1 MQDKAL
7 FGLSV
12 AATPAVAAPRHPG
25 PGQHV
30 VTIQAE
36 RGPVSLTQFQLDYI
50 LDVADGGVL
59 TEQPDK
65 PGQSGQRGSTAHSVR
80 NKIAVAT
87 GWTARDG
94 RKMQPTQMLCRFAVV
109 YGLVGWGRAW
119 LVYRNGLAV
128 VAASGV
134 VDPVASPGSALRPP
148 FGRQVQ
154 Q

>member
-7 FGLSV
+7 FGIS
-12 AATPAVAAPRHPG
+12 AAAGAPAVPKTRHPG

-36 RGPVSLTQFQLDYI
+36 RGPVSLTQIQLGYL
-50 LDVADGGVL
+50 LDVADGGLL
-59 TEQPDK
+59 TD
-65 PGQSGQRGSTAHSVR
+65 QRGSTAHTVR
-80 NKIAVAT
+80 NKIATAT

-94 RKMQPTQMLCRFAVV
+94 RKMQAMQLLCRFAVV

-119 LVYRNGLAV
+119 LVYRAATAQASAVAAAV
-128 VAASGV
+128 VESGV
-134 VDPVASPGSALRPP
+134 VDPVVQSGPLRAPVK
-148 FGRQVQ
+148 QVQ